1 MRQEI
6 LQGVEGRLP
15 WPQMVNTKSFITS
28 YSAKYLYEWCPRQFK
43 YVKIDRF
50 KPDKPKLAATVV
62 GSALHRA
69 IELMYLNQKFT
80 VDYLFRVWPSVLE
93 ETCRKERFVFT
104 QKLKKEHWLN
114 VGYKVLK
121 QFYGV
126 AQVKGLLIKAVA
138 TEWKF
143 TLVVTSKSGRKYT
156 IRGKVDLI
164 IQVGNE
170 VCIIDYK
177 SGKYQHTQ
185 KEVDEHDQFTIYSLA
200 FRRLLGKTETKL
212 GLFALRYDEIL
223 WTTRTE
229 ADYERVIEEIDQD
242 QQKIEQKKFEPT
254 YVKCYLCQF
263 QARCKADDS
272 VAKTGVPFEWFYREP
287 KR

>member
-1 MRQEI
+1 MENS
-6 LQGVEGRLP
+6 P
-15 WPQMVNTKSFITS
+15 TKSYITS
-28 YSAKYLYEWCPRQFK
+28 YSAKFLYEWCGRQFK
-43 YVKIDRF
+43 YIKVDRF

-80 VDYLFRVWPSVLE
+80 VDYLFSIWPSVLE
-93 ETCRKERFVFT
+93 ETCHKEKFVFT
-104 QKLKKEHWLN
+104 QKLKREHWLN
-114 VGYKVLK
+114 VGYKILK
-121 QFYGV
+121 QFYAV
-126 AQVKGLLIKAVA
+126 AEDKGLLIKAVA
-138 TEWKF
+138 NEWKF

-170 VCIIDYK
+170 VYVIDYK
-177 SGKYQHTQ
+177 SGKYRNTQ
-185 KEVDEHDQFTIYSLA
+185 EDVDASDQFTLYSLA

-212 GLFALRYDEIL
+212 GLFALRHDEIV

-242 QQKIEQKKFEPT
+242 QQKIEQKKFEPS
-254 YVKCYLCQF
+254 YKKCYLCQY
-263 QARCKADDS
+263 QPRCKAEDLS
-272 VAKTGVPFEWFYREP
+272 IKTGVPLEWFLQ
-287 KR
+287 